1 MEAKSHKLFTDQRH
15 KKVKQTFIDT
25 FQSDPTDRLKDR
37 TNTEKHNVLHGL
49 SHLSEWS
56 TDRLKDRTNTEKH
69 NVRHGLSH
77 LSEWSTDRLRDR
89 TNTEKHNVRHGLS
102 PEKWDV
108 EEISHLREIKLNVL
122 QHSGYDPHLKQQ
134 ANIHTSIRSYCIFWS
149 TKKTFIDKCFSAAT
163 LHRLWHWN

>member
-25 FQSDPTDRLKDR
+25 FQSDPTDRLK
-37 TNTEKHNVLHGL
+37 
-49 SHLSEWS
+49 
-56 TDRLKDRTNTEKH
+56 
-69 NVRHGLSH
+69 
-77 LSEWSTDRLRDR
+77 DR